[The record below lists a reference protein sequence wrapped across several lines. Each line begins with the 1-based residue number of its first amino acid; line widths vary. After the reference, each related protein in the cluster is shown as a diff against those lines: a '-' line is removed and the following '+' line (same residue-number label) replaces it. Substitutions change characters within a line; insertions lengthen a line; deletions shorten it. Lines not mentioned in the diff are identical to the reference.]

1 MKNNLKMIL
10 FVIILGSI
18 TSILL
23 LGMDALTSDRIEQNK
38 EAQIK
43 SVVLSI
49 NDISFNYTNIH
60 TVFDDKIR
68 TFTYGDFTF
77 YQDEVT
83 RNISFIFEGEGV
95 WGDIRGIITLDE
107 DFEKIIGISILS
119 QVETPGLGGVVA
131 EEKYL
136 RTYQNV
142 TFVNNIIEI
151 IKPDNTPNDINQVD
165 AIAGATRTSEKFEII
180 LNTNYLLYKNVWDTR
195 PMEDRL

>member
-10 FVIILGSI
+10 FVIVLGSI
-18 TSILL
+18 TSLLL

-60 TVFDDKIR
+60 TVFNDKIR
-68 TFTYGDFTF
+68 TFTYEDITF

>member
-1 MKNNLKMIL
+1 MNNNIKMIL

-18 TSILL
+18 TSTLL
-23 LGMDALTSDRIEQNK
+23 LGMDLLTADRIEQNK

-49 NDISFNYTNIH
+49 NDISFNYNNIH
-60 TVFDDKIR
+60 TVFDDKIM
-68 TFTYGDFTF
+68 TYTYDDITF

-83 RNISFIFEGEGV
+83 RNISFVFEGEGV

-136 RTYQNV
+136 KTYEDV
-142 TFVNNIIEI
+142 TFIDNAIEI
-151 IKPDNTPNDINQVD
+151 IKPDNIINESNQVD
-165 AIAGATRTSEKFEII
+165 AIAGATRTSEKFQII
-180 LNTNYLLYKNVWDTR
+180 LNTNYVLYRSIWDNR
-195 PMEDRL
+195 PLEDRL